1 MVTPGDTIIVMN
13 SISQIAAR
21 DRISKAAVSKAV
33 KKMFDKIP
41 DVPVERGSQG
51 QVVRVSLAHYDH
63 FRERF
68 MGVTGLPAGQQALS
82 PRPAGSQV
90 DPSESFNE
98 ARRQNEWL
106 KLERER
112 LRHQVEN
119 GLLIDKA
126 EIEGAAKSRCR
137 EIQAR
142 INRLP
147 NLADDLALAISREG
161 VLGARHC
168 LSDHAAKLSAEIWT
182 MLTGDTSS
190 RISATTSNLGALLE
204 AEEPGR

>member
-1 MVTPGDTIIVMN
+1 MQPVDTILVMS

-21 DRISKAAVSKAV
+21 DRVSKAAVSKAV
-33 KKMFDKIP
+33 KKMFEKMP
-41 DVPVERGSQG
+41 DTPVERGSQN

-68 MGVTGLPAGQQALS
+68 MNVTGLPAGQQALS
-82 PRPAGSQV
+82 PRSAGSQV

-112 LRHQVEN
+112 LKHQVES

-126 EIEGAAKSRCR
+126 EVEGTTKSRCR
-137 EIQAR
+137 EIRAR
-142 INRLP
+142 IDRLP
-147 NLADDLALAISREG
+147 NLADGLALAISREG
-161 VLGARHC
+161 AFGARHF

-182 MLTGDTSS
+182 ILTGDIVSDPA
-190 RISATTSNLGALLE
+190 IATSNLGALLE

>member
-1 MVTPGDTIIVMN
+1 MQPGDTILVM
-13 SISQIAAR
+13 STISQIAAR
-21 DRISKAAVSKAV
+21 DRVSKAAVSKAV
-33 KKMFDKIP
+33 KKMFEKMP
-41 DVPVERGSQG
+41 DTPVERGSQG

-63 FRERF
+63 FRDRF
-68 MGVTGLPAGQQALS
+68 MSIAGLPVGQQALS
-82 PRPAGSQV
+82 PGSAGAQV

-98 ARRQNEWL
+98 ARRRNEWL

-112 LRHQVEN
+112 LRQQVES

-126 EIEGAAKSRCR
+126 GIEGVTKTRCR

-147 NLADDLALAISREG
+147 NIADGLALAISREG
-161 VLGARHC
+161 AFGARRC

-182 MLTGDTSS
+182 ILTGDPQTPM
-190 RISATTSNLGALLE
+190 ATSNLGALLE

>member
-1 MVTPGDTIIVMN
+1 MQPGDTILVM
-13 SISQIAAR
+13 STISQIAAR
-21 DRISKAAVSKAV
+21 DRVSKAAVSKAV
-33 KKMFDKIP
+33 KKMFEKMP
-41 DVPVERGSQG
+41 ETPVERGSQG

-63 FRERF
+63 FRDRF
-68 MGVTGLPAGQQALS
+68 MSITGLPAGQQALS
-82 PRPAGSQV
+82 PRSAGSQV

-112 LRHQVEN
+112 LKHQVES

-126 EIEGAAKSRCR
+126 KVEGETKSMRR

-147 NLADDLALAISREG
+147 NIADGLALAISREG
-161 VLGARHC
+161 VFGARHF

-182 MLTGDTSS
+182 ILTGDIVSGPA
-190 RISATTSNLGALLE
+190 IATSNLGALLE